1 MKTTLRIGSTALYLL
16 AVIPLTTNGA
26 SGPTS
31 AVEIDRQYVLGH
43 LSRLTARITMR
54 DGGTRTFTLEGVG
67 CLQSICS
74 RTAIKAKAEGDS
86 LVRTWFDS
94 LAAIQDTTA
103 SDALF
108 VQKDGTSRRM
118 SLINDFRV
126 LYLANRLGGTEK
138 LDLAKV
144 KAVEF
149 LAAAR
154 KTPRT

>member
-1 MKTTLRIGSTALYLL
+1 MRITFRIGSIAACLL
-16 AVIPLTTNGA
+16 AAIPFTTNGA
-26 SGPTS
+26 SAPSPAIDLDQQS
-31 AVEIDRQYVLGH
+31 ARGH
-43 LSRLTARITMR
+43 LSGLTARITMR
-54 DGGTRTFTLEGVG
+54 DGGTRTVKLEGVG
-67 CLQSICS
+67 CPQSICS
-74 RTAIKAKAEGDS
+74 RTAIKAKNQSDS

-103 SDALF
+103 SSALF
-108 VQKDGTSRRM
+108 VLKDGTSRRM

-149 LAAAR
+149 LASGR
-154 KTPRT
+154 

>member
-1 MKTTLRIGSTALYLL
+1 MTITVRIGSIAACLL
-16 AVIPLTTNGA
+16 AVSPFTTNGA

-31 AVEIDRQYVLGH
+31 AVDIERQSVPGH
-43 LSRLTARITMR
+43 ASRLTARITMR
-54 DGGTRTFTLEGVG
+54 DGGTRTVTLEGVG
-67 CLQSICS
+67 CSQSICS
-74 RTAIKAKAEGDS
+74 RTSIKAKAEGDS

-94 LAAIQDTTA
+94 LAAIQDSTA

-108 VQKDGTSRRM
+108 ILKDGTSRRM

-144 KAVEF
+144 KVVEF
-149 LAAAR
+149 LAPAR
-154 KTPRT
+154 KTP